1 MADVSQRDRAPFLTE
16 LTKTPWPAPPL
27 NVSFTHGYRDGVIDL
42 YWDDPATLTLNS
54 RFQVLGV
61 NIYRAFDSEFGPYH
75 RINELPIGATYWRD
89 ETDNVIEVDEDVSGN
104 FIRFGE
110 QANGSHEGPRYV
122 FKTNHYPIVAPGSQ
136 AQPTTIPDNVRV
148 FVDGVEAKILR
159 VNGPTGEVEL
169 DVYTRPDPATQKI
182 LPVIVPKATS
192 VVTCTYRWNRS
203 LLKTNL
209 FTRVFYRVT
218 TVALPSGCDLSQVQ
232 PQDLVETPIENAT
245 STHTL
250 EFEKLDAYWREAV
263 RRNRWI
269 LEQGGE
275 RVKVFIQ
282 KTVGVPCPCV
292 PDDHHKQ
299 PTRDC
304 LLCYGT
310 GVVGGYEGPYD
321 IIIAPDD
328 GERRISQSELG
339 RRKEHTYEVWTGP
352 TPLLS
357 HRDFIVKQ
365 NNDRYSIGGVRMP
378 SNRGNVLQQ
387 HFTIGIF
394 DGQDIRAKVPV
405 GDPVKYVAVQFA
417 PKGPE
422 FSANGERTDHP
433 DIGDERE
440 YRGRTPVWQN
450 QNY

>member
-1 MADVSQRDRAPFLTE
+1 MADVSQRDRNLYLTE

-27 NVSFTHGYRDGVIDL
+27 NVSFTHGYREGVIDL
-42 YWDDPATLTLNS
+42 YWDDPAILALNG
-54 RFQVLGV
+54 RFQILGV
-61 NIYRAFDSEFGPYH
+61 NVYRSFDSEFGPYH
-75 RINELPIGATYWRD
+75 RITELPLGATYWRD
-89 ETDNVIEVDEDVSGN
+89 ETDNELVVDEDVTDR
-104 FIRFGE
+104 FTRFGN
-110 QANGSHEGPRYV
+110 QANGAHEGARFV
-122 FKTNHYPIVAPGSQ
+122 FQTRFPIVKSGSQ
-136 AQPTTIPDNVRV
+136 ATPALTPSDVRV
-148 FVDGVEAKILR
+148 YVNDIEAKVLR
-159 VNGPTGEVEL
+159 VNGQTGEVEL
-169 DVYTRPDPATQKI
+169 DIFTRHDPATQTAFT
-182 LPVIVPKATS
+182 PVVPQPGDRI
-192 VVTCTYRWNRS
+192 TCTYARNRS

-209 FTRVFYRVT
+209 FQRVFYRVT
-218 TVALPSGCDLSQVQ
+218 TVGLPVGSDLSQVQ
-232 PQDLVETPIENAT
+232 SQDLLETPIEHAT
-245 STHTL
+245 ATHTF
-250 EFEKLDAYWREAV
+250 EIEKLDAYWKEAI

-275 RVKVFIQ
+275 RVKAFIQ
-282 KTVGVPCPCV
+282 KAVGIPCPCI

-299 PTRDC
+299 PVRDC
-304 LLCYGT
+304 LICYGV
-310 GVVGGYEGPYD
+310 GIVGGYEGPYD

-328 GERRISQSELG
+328 AERRVAQTELG
-339 RRKEHTYEVWTGP
+339 RRKEHSYEVWTGP

-394 DGQDIRAKVPV
+394 DGPDIRGKVPV
-405 GDPVKYVAVQFA
+405 TNPVKYVAVQFG
-417 PKGPE
+417 PQSPE
-422 FSANGERTDHP
+422 FSASAERTDHP